1 MNQLKLRRNN
11 KVWWERCTI
20 AEGRCLIRFDSRWN
34 CARVHSTLAI
44 LRSTSSAVW
53 MNEFNFSPEIHLSTL
68 YFMSHNWKQIAPPVF
83 PELSPAINPLG
94 FSQTGGFN
102 TNGLEMKE
110 LWRLQGG
117 GKVLNWKIE
126 WKLYKEILLRKEC
139 VQWAF
144 PDLFFL
150 YCILLGNCQKKRLN
164 WRGWDSNR
172 KSLV

>member
-1 MNQLKLRRNN
+1 
-11 KVWWERCTI
+11 
-20 AEGRCLIRFDSRWN
+20 
-34 CARVHSTLAI
+34 
-44 LRSTSSAVW
+44 
-53 MNEFNFSPEIHLSTL
+53 
-68 YFMSHNWKQIAPPVF
+68 MSHNWKQIAPPVF

-117 GKVLNWKIE
+117 GKVLKWKIE

-144 PDLFFL
+144 PDLFFSIL
-150 YCILLGNCQKKRLN
+150 YSFRQLSEKVIKLKGLGFEPQISAVGSDRSANFATATTNLKGSGCRSVWVYLLYKIMKSFLDTLIDNNGCKLLN
-164 WRGWDSNR
+164 S
-172 KSLV
+172 